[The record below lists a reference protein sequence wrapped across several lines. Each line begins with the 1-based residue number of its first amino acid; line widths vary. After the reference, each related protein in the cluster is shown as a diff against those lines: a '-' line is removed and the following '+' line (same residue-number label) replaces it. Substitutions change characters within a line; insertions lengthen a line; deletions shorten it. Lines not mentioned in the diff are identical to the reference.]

1 MNQPQHSSRPVD
13 VRLAGD
19 LPNCPRC
26 GQQGLLTA
34 DVPHGWDNPDG
45 TATYGTIPVV
55 LCAACDHDSPT
66 AGPLIVYLLVHE
78 QITTATLH
86 ECAAL
91 IQRWA
96 DSITIPPVNAETLE
110 TEINAWRRGEL

>member
-1 MNQPQHSSRPVD
+1 VNQPRHGGRAVD

-19 LPNCPRC
+19 LPCCRRC

-34 DVPHGWDNPDG
+34 DVPHGWDNADG
-45 TATYGTIPVV
+45 TATHGTLPVV
-55 LCAACDHDSPT
+55 LCAACDHDNPT
-66 AGPLIVYLLVHE
+66 AGPLIIYLLIHE
-78 QITTATLH
+78 QITAETLH
-86 ECAAL
+86 QCAAL

-110 TEINAWRRGEL
+110 GEINAWRQGEF

>member
-1 MNQPQHSSRPVD
+1 MNQPRPGSRPVD

-19 LPNCPRC
+19 LPCCPRC

-34 DVPHGWDNPDG
+34 DVPHGWDNADG
-45 TATYGTIPVV
+45 TATCGTIPVV
-55 LCAACDHDSPT
+55 LCAACDHDSPS

-78 QITTATLH
+78 QITAETLH

-96 DSITIPPVNAETLE
+96 DSITIPQVNEETLE
-110 TEINAWRRGEL
+110 AEIAAWHQGEM

>member
-1 MNQPQHSSRPVD
+1 VNQSGRGSRPVD

-19 LPNCPRC
+19 LPSCPRC
-26 GQQGLLTA
+26 GQQSLLTA

-45 TATYGTIPVV
+45 TATHGTIPVV
-55 LCAACDHDSPT
+55 LCAACDHDSPA
-66 AGPLIVYLLVHE
+66 AGPLVLYLLVHE
-78 QITTATLH
+78 QITPETLH

-96 DSITIPPVNAETLE
+96 DSITIPAPDMDQLE
-110 TEINAWRRGEL
+110 EELHAWRQGNL